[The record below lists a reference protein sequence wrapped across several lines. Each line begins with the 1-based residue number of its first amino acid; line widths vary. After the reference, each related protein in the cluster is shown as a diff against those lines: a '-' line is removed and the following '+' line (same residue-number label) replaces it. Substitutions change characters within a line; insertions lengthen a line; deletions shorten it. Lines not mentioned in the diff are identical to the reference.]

1 MNATY
6 IANAKKNIVVQIY
19 FNPLKSGVFYREYF
33 LKLRGSVFVCDWP
46 TAIKRPPSI
55 LKKALFIEGSSR
67 SAEAAKAM
75 GHRRCPLILENTPQ
89 FWKTDYPWK
98 MQAILGLRKLR
109 KWLKLFPPSQI
120 HIIRFAKKS
129 WSKTTN
135 PVLSGGLK
143 ETLPHMWG
151 HHHQLQGLS
160 ERMTKVKRFL
170 WTLNFTKSWFSQLS
184 LVVN

>member
-19 FNPLKSGVFYREYF
+19 FNPLKSGGFYREYF

-55 LKKALFIEGSSR
+55 LKKALFTEGSSK

-75 GHRRCPLILENTPQ
+75 GHKRCPLILENTPQ

-98 MQAILGLRKLR
+98 MQAILGLRKLQ

-120 HIIRFAKKS
+120 HIIRFAKKKLVKNDQPS
-129 WSKTTN
+129 PQRWSEGNTAAYVGSSPPTRYDQH
-135 PVLSGGLK
+135 K
-143 ETLPHMWG
+143 EPMID
-151 HHHQLQGLS
+151 
-160 ERMTKVKRFL
+160 TKII
-170 WTLNFTKSWFSQLS
+170 
-184 LVVN
+184 